1 VNSID
6 EFLARNNSIDDNG
19 VLWVHILGE
28 EAVTKT
34 FNAFKLETIGTKCFL
49 DKTPRSYIHKF
60 KTLINGVECPGF
72 VSQSVSL
79 SLSR

>member
-1 VNSID
+1 MNTFDDFLTRNSLID
-6 EFLARNNSIDDNG
+6 ENA

-28 EAVTKT
+28 EAIVKT
-34 FNAFKLETIGTKCFL
+34 FNAFKLEAIGTKSFL
-49 DKTPRSYIHKF
+49 DKAPRSYIHKF
-60 KTLINGVECPGF
+60 KTSINGTEYPGF